1 MNVLDILV
9 GPVTKILDKVIPDP
23 QAKAQAQLEMLRLNQ
38 AGEFKE
44 IDSQL
49 QRDLAQVEIN
59 KIEAGSDS
67 FFKSGWRPAVGW
79 TCAGGLAYQI
89 LIRPLIGW
97 TCANLWGWTAPPS
110 LEMDTLLTLL
120 FSMLGL
126 GAYRTAEKIKGA
138 T

>member
-44 IDSQL
+44 LDSQL